1 MYYCRVLEG
10 TAKPGQLEAALQLAQ
25 ERLEIIKKVSGFL
38 FIQIMD
44 TGDDFI
50 AVSSWRNSKDLQAY
64 AESDIARNLLKDLT
78 PLCVVP
84 PRVRTYELRLMVE
97 NEEGFFPSDEG
108 GEG

>member
-10 TAKPGQLEAALQLAQ
+10 IAKPGQLEAALQLAQ
-25 ERLEIIKKVSGFL
+25 ERLEVIKKVSGFL

-44 TGDDFI
+44 TGDEFI
-50 AVSSWRNSKDLQAY
+50 AVSSWRTSKDLQAY

-78 PLCVVP
+78 PLCIAP
-84 PRVRTYELRLMVE
+84 PRARTYELRLMVE
-97 NEEGFFPSDEG
+97 NEDGFFPSDEG

>member
-44 TGDDFI
+44 TGDEFI
-50 AVSSWRNSKDLQAY
+50 AVSSWRSNKDLQAY
-64 AESDIARNLLKDLT
+64 AESDLARNLLKDLT
-78 PLCVVP
+78 SLCIAP
-84 PRVRTYELRLMVE
+84 PRVRTYELRMMVE
-97 NEEGFFPSDEG
+97 SDEGFFPSDEG

>member
-10 TAKPGQLEAALQLAQ
+10 IAKPGQLEAALQLAQ
-25 ERLEIIKKVSGFL
+25 ERLEVIKKVSGFL

-44 TGDDFI
+44 TGDEFI
-50 AVSSWRNSKDLQAY
+50 AVSSWRTSKDLQAY

-78 PLCVVP
+78 PLCIAP
-84 PRVRTYELRLMVE
+84 PRARTYELRLMVE

>member
-10 TAKPGQLEAALQLAQ
+10 TAKPGQLETALQLAQ
-25 ERLEIIKKVSGFL
+25 ERLEVIKKVSGFL

-44 TGDDFI
+44 TGDEFI
-50 AVSSWRNSKDLQAY
+50 AVSSWRTSKDLQAY

-78 PLCVVP
+78 PLCVAP
-84 PRVRTYELRLMVE
+84 PRVQTYELRLMVE